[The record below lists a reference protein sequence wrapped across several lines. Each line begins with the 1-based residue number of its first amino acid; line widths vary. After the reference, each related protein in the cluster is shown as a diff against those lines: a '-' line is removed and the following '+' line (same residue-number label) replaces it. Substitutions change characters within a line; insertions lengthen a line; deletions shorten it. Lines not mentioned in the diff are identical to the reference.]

1 MINSDL
7 QSCGMPSRGFLRRLL
22 VLGERQALQDLKAYT
37 DLAQKATDILS
48 SQLLQPST
56 EQEESVGKIRA
67 IEKQGDDLT
76 MSLKSDITQGAINS
90 TLLGHLLNL
99 VETCDD
105 ILDKTLYLS
114 REVYR
119 MSHFLHLNPELAGYV
134 KDEAY
139 TKFLRMLDYNK
150 KALTNLQNM
159 LSANDLEHLKS
170 ERKAIESLEEVVD
183 DIKDDLID
191 QVYVDAKGLHYL
203 VFTHVMNTVHRIDDL
218 LDDCEDASDLV
229 MTISNSVNR

>member
-1 MINSDL
+1 
-7 QSCGMPSRGFLRRLL
+7 MPSKGFLRRLL
-22 VLGERQALQDLKAYT
+22 VLGERQALQDLKVYT
-37 DLAQKATDILS
+37 ELGQKATAILS
-48 SQLLQPST
+48 SQLLQSST
-56 EQEESVGKIRA
+56 EQEGSVSKIRG
-67 IEKQGDDLT
+67 IEKQGDALT

-105 ILDKTLYLS
+105 ILDKTLYIS
-114 REVYR
+114 REIFR
-119 MSHFLHLNPELAGYV
+119 MSHFLHVNPDFAGYV

-139 TKFLRMLDYNK
+139 TRFSKMLDYNK
-150 KALTNLQNM
+150 KALSSLQNM
-159 LSANDLEHLKS
+159 LDANDLEQLKS
-170 ERKAIESLEEVVD
+170 ERKSIESLEEVVD

-191 QVYVDAKGLHYL
+191 RVYVESKTLHYL
-203 VFTHVMNTVHRIDDL
+203 VFTHIMNTVHRIDDL

>member
-1 MINSDL
+1 
-7 QSCGMPSRGFLRRLL
+7 MPSKGFLRRLL
-22 VLGERQALQDLKAYT
+22 VLGERQALQDLKVYT
-37 DLAQKATDILS
+37 ELGQKATAILS
-48 SQLLQPST
+48 SQLLQSST
-56 EQEESVGKIRA
+56 EQEGSVSKIRA
-67 IEKQGDDLT
+67 IEKQGDTLT
-76 MSLKSDITQGAINS
+76 MSLKSDITQGAVNS

-114 REVYR
+114 REIFR
-119 MSHFLHLNPELAGYV
+119 MSHFLHVNPDFAGYV

-139 TKFLRMLDYNK
+139 TRFSKMLEYNK
-150 KALTNLQNM
+150 KALSSLQNM
-159 LSANDLEHLKS
+159 LDSNDLEQLKS
-170 ERKAIESLEEVVD
+170 ERKSIESLEEVVD

-191 QVYVDAKGLHYL
+191 RVYVEAKTLHYL
-203 VFTHVMNTVHRIDDL
+203 VFTHIMNTVHRIDDL

>member
-1 MINSDL
+1 
-7 QSCGMPSRGFLRRLL
+7 MPSRGFLRRLL
-22 VLGERQALQDLKAYT
+22 VLGERQALQDLKVYT

-56 EQEESVGKIRA
+56 EQEYSVDKIRT

-114 REVYR
+114 REIYR
-119 MSHFLHLNPELAGYV
+119 MSHFLRLNPELAGYV

-139 TKFLRMLDYNK
+139 TKFSTMLEYNK

-159 LSANDLEHLKS
+159 LNANDLEHLKS
-170 ERKAIESLEEVVD
+170 ERKSIESLEEVVD

-191 QVYVDAKGLHYL
+191 QVYVNAKGLHYL